1 MALDDPVV
9 WILIVAVVLIL
20 FGASRIPK
28 FARALGEARKE
39 FTKGSQGDTSPV
51 PAAAPPPVPAPAPA
65 PPTMS
70 QVLTPD
76 DPLYMAAQNEGIDI
90 RGKTKSEIATELAWK
105 LSKKQQ

>member
-1 MALDDPVV
+1 MALDDPIV

-39 FTKGSQGDTSPV
+39 FTAGTQGGTQPAQAVPPPPAPVQASSGSQ
-51 PAAAPPPVPAPAPA
+51 
-65 PPTMS
+65 M
-70 QVLTPD
+70 LTPD
-76 DPLYMAAQNEGIDI
+76 DPLYAAAEKEGIDM

-105 LSKKQQ
+105 LSKKTQ